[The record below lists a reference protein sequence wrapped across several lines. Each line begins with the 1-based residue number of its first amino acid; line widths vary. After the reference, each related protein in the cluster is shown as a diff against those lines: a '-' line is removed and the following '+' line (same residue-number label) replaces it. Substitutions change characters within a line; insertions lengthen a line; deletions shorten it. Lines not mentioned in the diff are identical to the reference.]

1 MLLFLLSGCG
11 DNDTKVFAKKGR
23 NIQIVYEEPVIVKK
37 LLFGS
42 DGNTALLEVDDP
54 STRIAAV
61 KFTIVN
67 QQINILKLSIDTD
80 SVFIGNGTKAIRIP
94 ALSPTENATIPGSS
108 DGIETFSPVLWGDFE
123 VEMGYQASG
132 WIFFEV
138 PTGLELT
145 TIWWRAADEIIGR
158 F

>member
-1 MLLFLLSGCG
+1 MLVVAGGG

-23 NIQIVYEEPVIVKK
+23 NLQIVYEEPVLVKE
-37 LLFGS
+37 LLFSSGR
-42 DGNTALLEVDDP
+42 DTALIEVDDP

-67 QQINILKLSIDTD
+67 QQINILKLRIDTD
-80 SVFIGNGTKAIRIP
+80 SLLIGNGEKAERIP
-94 ALSPTENATIPGSS
+94 ALAPTENATTYGSTE
-108 DGIETFSPVLWGDFE
+108 GIKKFSPILWGEFE
-123 VEMGYQASG
+123 VEMGYQAAG

-138 PTGLELT
+138 PTGLEIT
-145 TIWWRAADEIIGR
+145 TVWWRAADEIIGR